1 MGGDGP
7 MGRDQSGG
15 GGKGLG
21 FGADQVGLRAKVG
34 ESVGLRMN
42 LGRGV
47 ESGLKLGE
55 GPAIDEDIEGSS
67 AEVAGFPEVRQQGL
81 GNDQVAGLG
90 IEMTG
95 ELRGKLLLGVEKEAL
110 SNRPLCRQ
118 ATLEK

>member
-21 FGADQVGLRAKVG
+21 FGTGQVGLRAEIG
-34 ESVGLRMN
+34 EGIGLRMN
-42 LGRGV
+42 LGRSV

-55 GPAIDEDIEGSS
+55 GPAIHEDIEGSS
-67 AEVAGFPEVRQQGL
+67 AEVAGFPEMGQQGL
-81 GNDQVAGLG
+81 GNDEVAGFG
-90 IEMTG
+90 IEAAG
-95 ELRGKLLLGVEKEAL
+95 ELRGQLLLGVEKEAL
-110 SNRPLCRQ
+110 SNRTLCRQ